1 MKFFKFIYIQIF
13 FVLVNYSTS
22 HALNNANIIAK
33 VGNEIITSLELEN
46 KIKVTLLISGEEINQ
61 KNIDGIKN
69 LSLNSLINLKLK
81 TEEIKRFKF
90 EKDIQVR
97 VNDYIKLI
105 ASKFNVT
112 RNELQRIF
120 LLNQIDF
127 DQHIN
132 QIQTEFLWQS
142 LIYEIYSKK
151 INLNEDQI
159 LLELNE
165 TIKNQELI
173 EEYHL
178 AEIEVRVLNNSQA
191 NDVENE
197 IKNYINQ
204 FGFEKAAN
212 KYSISDSSIVG
223 GDIGWVNST
232 GLSEE
237 IYIITKNL
245 KIGSFSRAIK
255 TTDTM
260 LFLKLLNKRKISDID
275 TLNIDELKNSI
286 ISKQTNDLLSIY
298 SNNHLSQ
305 KKNITLIEF
314 KWKKLF

>member
-1 MKFFKFIYIQIF
+1 M
-13 FVLVNYSTS
+13 
-22 HALNNANIIAK
+22 
-33 VGNEIITSLELEN
+33 
-46 KIKVTLLISGEEINQ
+46 
-61 KNIDGIKN
+61 
-69 LSLNSLINLKLK
+69 
-81 TEEIKRFKF
+81 
-90 EKDIQVR
+90 R

-132 QIQTEFLWQS
+132 QIKTEFLWQS

-159 LLELNE
+159 LLELNK
-165 TIKNQELI
+165 TIQNQKLI

-178 AEIEVRVLNNSQA
+178 AEIEVKISDDFETNS
-191 NDVENE
+191 VENE

-212 KYSISDSSIVG
+212 KYSISNSSING

-232 GLSEE
+232 ALSEK
-237 IYIITKNL
+237 IYKIVKNL
-245 KIGSFSRAIK
+245 KINAFSQTGRTK
-255 TTDTM
+255 DTVI
-260 LFLKLLNKRKISDID
+260 FLKLINKRKISDINK
-275 TLNIDELKNSI
+275 LNVDEIKNSI
-286 ISKQTNDLLSIY
+286 INKQTNDLLSIY
-298 SNNHLSQ
+298 ANNHLSQ

-314 KWKKLF
+314 K